1 MHRPDKKGAV
11 IRPDASL
18 PVNSIQIRM
27 APMWHPEKKVW
38 ELWDCAASPEDLHA
52 TGKAASGDYQ
62 SKDGL
67 HWNKPVVGLIE
78 YRGSKKNN
86 YVHHLMG
93 GKLHR
98 VDCIIRDNTDPDPAR
113 RYKTAVPNIFRQG
126 VGGTAV
132 SPDGIHWTEVSSPG
146 IYGGDE
152 WNLTFDEKEH
162 LFLFY
167 MKRGGKHGQNKKRPL
182 LTLLKSPEGIKI
194 TISYQSD
201 MSTFNYEHRRRPMFP
216 FEPDTV
222 WTG

>member
-1 MHRPDKKGAV
+1 MRSIYYLFLALLVPCAANAAEPDFVLPLGERQLFLDDVDVADTRNLTRTMHRPDKKGAV
-11 IRPDASL
+11 IRPAASL

-52 TGKAASGDYQ
+52 AGKAASGYYQ

-132 SPDGIHWTEVSSPG
+132 SPDGIHWT
-146 IYGGDE
+146 
-152 WNLTFDEKEH
+152 
-162 LFLFY
+162 
-167 MKRGGKHGQNKKRPL
+167 
-182 LTLLKSPEGIKI
+182 
-194 TISYQSD
+194 
-201 MSTFNYEHRRRPMFP
+201 
-216 FEPDTV
+216 
-222 WTG
+222 